1 MLYSLK
7 VKYVNIM
14 FRSALDE
21 VDSTNISAH
30 SVTLPSSVTSQK
42 SNEPMASGYMSA
54 LWNSDNVPLIRP
66 SEANSTG
73 LLLLTSRNLQGKV
86 EAFVSMKLLK

>member
-1 MLYSLK
+1 M
-7 VKYVNIM
+7 KYINVM
-14 FRSALDE
+14 FRSLLSEMESTDILA
-21 VDSTNISAH
+21 DSVI
-30 SVTLPSSVTSQK
+30 LPSSVTSSEK

-73 LLLLTSRNLQGKV
+73 LFLLTSPELQGKV
-86 EAFVSMKLLK
+86 EAFVSLELLK

>member
-1 MLYSLK
+1 M
-7 VKYVNIM
+7 KYINVM
-14 FRSALDE
+14 FRSLLSEMESTDILA
-21 VDSTNISAH
+21 DSVI
-30 SVTLPSSVTSQK
+30 LPSSVTSSEK

-73 LLLLTSRNLQGKV
+73 LFLINFTGTLRESGGIR
-86 EAFVSMKLLK
+86 FS

>member
-1 MLYSLK
+1 
-7 VKYVNIM
+7 M
-14 FRSALDE
+14 FRSLLSEMESTDILA
-21 VDSTNISAH
+21 DSVI
-30 SVTLPSSVTSQK
+30 LPSSVTSSEK

-73 LLLLTSRNLQGKV
+73 LFLLTSPELQGKV
-86 EAFVSMKLLK
+86 EAFVSLELLK

>member
-1 MLYSLK
+1 MLCSFK
-7 VKYVNIM
+7 MKYINVM
-14 FRSALDE
+14 FRSLLSEMESTDILA
-21 VDSTNISAH
+21 DSVI
-30 SVTLPSSVTSQK
+30 LPSSVTSSEK

-73 LLLLTSRNLQGKV
+73 LFLINFTGTLRESGGIR
-86 EAFVSMKLLK
+86 FS

>member
-1 MLYSLK
+1 M
-7 VKYVNIM
+7 KYINVM
-14 FRSALDE
+14 FRSLLSEMESTDILA
-21 VDSTNISAH
+21 DSVI
-30 SVTLPSSVTSQK
+30 LPSSVTSSEK

-73 LLLLTSRNLQGKV
+73 LFLLTSPELQRKV
-86 EAFVSMKLLK
+86 EAFVSLELLK

>member
-1 MLYSLK
+1 M
-7 VKYVNIM
+7 KYINLM
-14 FRSALDE
+14 FRSLLSE
-21 VDSTNISAH
+21 MESTDISAD
-30 SVTLPSSVTSQK
+30 SVTLPSSVTSSEK

-73 LLLLTSRNLQGKV
+73 LFLLTSKSRESGGIR
-86 EAFVSMKLLK
+86 FS